1 MTEEIWSSVSSL
13 WNSMVFERREE
24 IISSS
29 RSGRGVEIFVLIIEI
44 ERGVKNRRLIGS
56 DVGDLVRIPALINR
70 FVVLLG
76 VYMCD
81 VDMVRIRLFSS
92 RFRDV

>member
-1 MTEEIWSSVSSL
+1 MTEEIWGSVSSL